1 MQRKVWIGSGDIVLV
16 SLREFQTNKV
26 DILSKY
32 SDKHVRKLVQYG
44 EITQQFAN
52 KSDNNFFNNNG
63 EINDINIDFVDF
75 DEI

>member
-52 KSDNNFFNNNG
+52 KSDNNF
-63 EINDINIDFVDF
+63 IQ
-75 DEI
+75 